1 MEGQFRILICCI
13 VRPPISLERLR
24 WQKITNSAADKTA
37 AAHCMTCPKQTI
49 SPHRQLL
56 ERRMQCMYR
65 GLRRKDLGD
74 LDMGILNLSTTPS
87 AHINRLAPS
96 WPP

>member
-1 MEGQFRILICCI
+1 
-13 VRPPISLERLR
+13 
-24 WQKITNSAADKTA
+24 
-37 AAHCMTCPKQTI
+37 
-49 SPHRQLL
+49 
-56 ERRMQCMYR
+56 MYR

-96 WPP
+96 WSP